1 MAPAGAKAK
10 AEARAE
16 ATAIRHQNQEKYVRT
31 YVRANV
37 RNYSNAL
44 IWPKPKPKLGKASLF
59 ELTYEMA
66 KSNTHVV
73 TLTDASPQEC

>member
-16 ATAIRHQNQEKYVRT
+16 ATAIRQQNEAKYVRT
-31 YVRANV
+31 YE

-44 IWPKPKPKLGKASLF
+44 IWPKPRPRPKLGKASLF

-66 KSNTHVV
+66 KSKTYVV
-73 TLTDASPQEC
+73 TLTDASPQECSS